1 METNVTN
8 GRFGFRTFS
17 KCGHEVLPKCGKPGC
32 KFFES
37 FWEPVWDNY
46 SENNGSVFCLHSP
59 DYPFTTFPPII
70 CILINV
76 SKVSLFRSSSFLGV
90 LWEANMLFEKGH
102 VWGIWKKSKCEN
114 TTYFPQIMVH
124 TNFERTFKRIVFN
137 RNILFLECSK
147 KD

>member
-46 SENNGSVFCLHSP
+46 SENNGSVFAYTHQ
-59 DYPFTTFPPII
+59 TTHLQLSLQLYASLSMWVKFPY
-70 CILINV
+70 
-76 SKVSLFRSSSFLGV
+76 LGRV
-90 LWEANMLFEKGH
+90 AFWEYFEKQTCYLKKGMYE
-102 VWGIWKKSKCEN
+102 VYEKKSKCEN

-137 RNILFLECSK
+137 RNILFLECSI